1 MIKNLLFSLLV
12 LLALGLVALLLL
24 PIFFDGSIDDVTD
37 KLDLSTWS
45 QAETSQENL
54 HSENSSETSHPPV
67 QQAPP
72 GHQPSGFI
80 KVKGAALVDENEYQ
94 IIFKGLAIADQDKI
108 FQDGQWNKKHFE
120 VIKSWGANLIRIPIH
135 PERFRKRGQ
144 EYYLKLLDEAV
155 AWCADLE
162 MYVIIDWH
170 SIGNLKTGLFEANE
184 YKTSIKETLGFWATI
199 SERFAGNSTVAFY
212 EIFNEPTL
220 AFGDFG
226 NCTWAQWKTIVE
238 KIIDTIYA
246 NDPEVIPLVAGF
258 DWAYNLKDVKTNPID
273 RPGVAYFAHPYPG
286 KCKPPREPHW
296 EENFGF
302 LADRYPIVAT
312 EMGYILDGDF
322 EYMIDDGT
330 FRHAILK
337 FLKRKKISWCV
348 WVFDPDWSPSLVKS
362 YQYEPTHCG
371 QFFKK
376 AMSSRE

>member
-94 IIFKGLAIADQDKI
+94 IIFKGLAIADPDKI

-170 SIGNLKTGLFEANE
+170 SIGNLKTGLFEADE
-184 YKTSIKETLGFWATI
+184 YKTCLLYT
-199 SERFAGNSTVAFY
+199 
-212 EIFNEPTL
+212 
-220 AFGDFG
+220 
-226 NCTWAQWKTIVE
+226 
-238 KIIDTIYA
+238 
-246 NDPEVIPLVAGF
+246 
-258 DWAYNLKDVKTNPID
+258 
-273 RPGVAYFAHPYPG
+273 
-286 KCKPPREPHW
+286 
-296 EENFGF
+296 
-302 LADRYPIVAT
+302 
-312 EMGYILDGDF
+312 
-322 EYMIDDGT
+322 
-330 FRHAILK
+330 
-337 FLKRKKISWCV
+337 
-348 WVFDPDWSPSLVKS
+348 SPSPRDQRGS
-362 YQYEPTHCG
+362 RMP
-371 QFFKK
+371 
-376 AMSSRE
+376 SSA